1 MILPTTLSPLPVC
14 PSGDDPV
21 GESPL
26 DDFVAAGAVRQAIL
40 GTSELP
46 VVEVLPVDD
55 FDDCFAGRAD
65 FPLPKRASAAKWRP
79 RQKAQ
84 AKVKA
89 NGSAT
94 APAAASTSANAKKA
108 ARAQVAADLGIH
120 LSPDLGADL
129 DLDLNLDSEPAE
141 MEIPDMALETPV
153 VHPAFEVI
161 PPATRRAAP
170 PQLQPR
176 ERAGADCEA
185 AYGSNHRTRG
195 GERWWVI
202 GMGLAACAVLFS
214 GTLVD
219 FISREAMRR
228 SQVQVEALALP
239 AKLKA
244 AHVNAMA
251 TGTPAANTNAPAGPV
266 STARAGAAAIP
277 TADEKALPLAAT
289 AGDDDKPE

>member
-1 MILPTTLSPLPVC
+1 MILPKTLSPLPVC
-14 PSGDDPV
+14 PSGDDPA
-21 GESPL
+21 GADLE
-26 DDFVAAGAVRQAIL
+26 DFVAAGAVRKAIL

-65 FPLPKRASAAKWRP
+65 FPLPKRAAKWTPRP
-79 RQKAQ
+79 Q
-84 AKVKA
+84 ARPATKV
-89 NGSAT
+89 SRD
-94 APAAASTSANAKKA
+94 S
-108 ARAQVAADLGIH
+108 ARAQLAADLGIH
-120 LSPDLGADL
+120 LAP
-129 DLDLNLDSEPAE
+129 EPAE
-141 MEIPDMALETPV
+141 SRKATAKAGAAAEIDPDELELPDMALETPV

-161 PPATRRAAP
+161 PPASRRAAP

-176 ERAGADCEA
+176 ERADCEA
-185 AYGSNHRTRG
+185 AYGSRNRG

-228 SQVQVEALALP
+228 SHVEALALP
-239 AKLKA
+239 VKSPNA
-244 AHVNAMA
+244 A
-251 TGTPAANTNAPAGPV
+251 T
-266 STARAGAAAIP
+266 TARAGASAVPVPAASTAQG

-289 AGDDDKPE
+289 AKDDDKPE